1 MRSLTRRTIRVLYL
15 GLTVS
20 TIGCD
25 QVTKQIAADQ
35 LADGARRSLWHDAVR
50 LQYTENPGAFLG
62 LGGSL
67 PPNIRTP
74 VLASATVAL
83 LLGVVLALRAQGL
96 TLAYR
101 LGLYLILGAGLSNLW
116 DRLLRGRV
124 IDFLNVGI
132 GPLRT
137 GIFNLADVV
146 LLLGL
151 ALILLGHRQKSSPTH
166 V

>member
-1 MRSLTRRTIRVLYL
+1 MSPLARRTARLL
-15 GLTVS
+15 GLLLTVS

-35 LADGARRSLWHDAVR
+35 LGDGARRSLWHDAVR

-62 LGGSL
+62 LGSSL

-74 VLASATVAL
+74 ILAGATVVL
-83 LLGVVLALRAQGL
+83 LLWVALALRAQGM

-124 IDFLNVGI
+124 IDFLNAGI

-137 GIFNLADVV
+137 GIFNLADVA
-146 LLLGL
+146 LMLGL
-151 ALILLGHRQKSSPTH
+151 ALILLGHRRKSSPTP

>member
-1 MRSLTRRTIRVLYL
+1 MSPLTRRTVRLLCLI
-15 GLTVS
+15 LTVS

-35 LADGARRSLWHDAVR
+35 LADGSRRSLWHDAVR

-67 PPNIRTP
+67 PPSIRTP
-74 VLASATVAL
+74 VLAGATLVL
-83 LLGVVLALRAQGL
+83 LLGVVLALRAQGM
-96 TLAYR
+96 TPAYR
-101 LGLYLILGAGLSNLW
+101 IGLYLILGAGLSNLW
-116 DRLLRGRV
+116 DRVLRGQV

-137 GIFNLADVV
+137 GIFNLADVA
-146 LLLGL
+146 LMLGL
-151 ALILLGHRQKSSPTH
+151 ALILLGHRRESSPTP

>member
-1 MRSLTRRTIRVLYL
+1 MSPLTRRTVRLLCLI
-15 GLTVS
+15 LTVS

-35 LADGARRSLWHDAVR
+35 LGDGASRSLWHDAVR

-67 PPNIRTP
+67 PQNIRTP
-74 VLASATVAL
+74 VLAGATLVL
-83 LLGVVLALRAQGL
+83 LLWVALALRAQGMG
-96 TLAYR
+96 LAYR

-137 GIFNLADVV
+137 GIFNLADVA
-146 LLLGL
+146 LMLGL
-151 ALILLGHRQKSSPTH
+151 ALMLLGHRRKSSPTP

>member
-1 MRSLTRRTIRVLYL
+1 MSPLTRRTVRLLCFI
-15 GLTVS
+15 LTLS

-35 LADGARRSLWHDAVR
+35 LGDVAGRSLWHDVVR

-67 PPNIRTP
+67 PQNIRTP
-74 VLASATVAL
+74 VLAGATLVL
-83 LLGVVLALRAQGL
+83 LLWVALALRAQGVS
-96 TLAYR
+96 LAYR

-137 GIFNLADVV
+137 GIFNLADVA
-146 LLLGL
+146 LMLGL
-151 ALILLGHRQKSSPTH
+151 ALMLLGHRRKSSPTPG
-166 V
+166 

>member
-1 MRSLTRRTIRVLYL
+1 MRSLTRRTVRLICLS
-15 GLTVS
+15 LTVS

-67 PPNIRTP
+67 PPAIRTP
-74 VLASATVAL
+74 VLASATVVL
-83 LLGVVLALRAQGL
+83 LLGVAVALRAHGM

-151 ALILLGHRQKSSPTH
+151 ALILLGHRQKSSPTP